1 MSENRKQE
9 KDIIG
14 KQNKRM
20 DKRLRERKRKKL
32 ETNTD
37 EWEQE
42 TRKEIEGIE

>member
-37 EWEQE
+37 E
-42 TRKEIEGIE
+42 